1 MFIVACVV
9 GLLCCIL
16 CLGNTMNKNSSRF
29 EKVFFGLLSIV
40 YLVLSII
47 IWVGV
52 SK

>member
-1 MFIVACVV
+1 MLIVACVV

-16 CLGNTMNKNSSRF
+16 CLGNTMNKTANRF
-29 EKVFFGLLSIV
+29 EKIFFGLLSVV
-40 YLVLSII
+40 YLVLSVV